1 MYTPH
6 IYYIFVR
13 IYATCILHIQICI
26 HVHIIKMYVYATYIL
41 RIKIYTLIFVKKK
54 NLGKK
59 NARCQFSSSIILSCC
74 CAYVAVCE
82 GGGRGEGK
90 GRGGGG
96 ACGQVH
102 IMDACSWGLVCGI
115 GFEV

>member
-74 CAYVAVCE
+74 CACVAVCGLE
-82 GGGRGEGK
+82 CGGVGVWAGEGLAVRYK
-90 GRGGGG
+90 
-96 ACGQVH
+96 
-102 IMDACSWGLVCGI
+102 
-115 GFEV
+115 